1 MTADGFKFGMRPG
14 RDAKSRVKTGTMD
27 FTERANALQLFG
39 SAGVTA
45 SMVLRS
51 ELNFVGWVIT
61 SKAVR
66 VMDNQETKS

>member
-1 MTADGFKFGMRPG
+1 
-14 RDAKSRVKTGTMD
+14 MD